1 MDVKTLCLGVLTL
14 GEASGYEI
22 KKQFEKGPFS
32 YFHQAGFGSI
42 YPALG
47 LLARQGLV
55 TCTELAQE
63 RRPDKKVYAITPEGM
78 EAFKK
83 ALSKMPAGD
92 RIRSE
97 TMVFFF
103 FAHLIEPEH
112 LEAVYDQYLEF
123 YRANLKCLRDLDPEG
138 IANARLFTRGFGRA
152 FYQAA
157 VSYMEENRGLLFGG
171 EAGDDART
179 GTGG

>member
-1 MDVKTLCLGVLTL
+1 MDVKTMCLGVLTL

-22 KKQFEKGPFS
+22 KKQFVEGPFA
-32 YFHQAGFGSI
+32 YFHQASFGSI

-47 LLARQGLV
+47 LLASQGLV
-55 TCTELAQE
+55 TCTELAQR
-63 RRPDKKVYAITPEGM
+63 RRPDKKVYQITPEGL

-97 TMVFFF
+97 TMVLFF
-103 FAHLIEPEH
+103 FAHLIEPQH

-123 YRANLKCLRDLDPEG
+123 YRASLECLRDQDPEG
-138 IANARLFTRGFGRA
+138 VSNSRLFTRGFGRA

-157 VSYMEENRGLLFGG
+157 VSYMEENRALLLGG
-171 EAGDDART
+171 DA

>member
-22 KKQFEKGPFS
+22 KKQFEEGPFA
-32 YFHQAGFGSI
+32 YFHQASFGSI

-47 LLARQGLV
+47 LLAEQGLV
-55 TCTELAQE
+55 TCTELAQR
-63 RRPDKKVYAITPEGM
+63 RRPDKKVYAITPEGLD
-78 EAFKK
+78 AFKK
-83 ALSKMPAGD
+83 ALSRMPAKD

-97 TMVFFF
+97 TMVFLF
-103 FAHLIEPEH
+103 FAHLIEPQH

-123 YRANLKCLRDLDPEG
+123 YRATVKRLGELDADG
-138 IANARLFTRGFGRA
+138 IPNGRLFARGFGLA

-171 EAGDDART
+171 EAGT
-179 GTGG
+179 GE